1 MCLGKSCRFVFILV
15 LLTSCR
21 SIYSGIG
28 QNQRELSLGQGHRI
42 NFFRAQ
48 ASAPSFFSEDSF
60 SKPKLEYTKP
70 AHLSSHNAEWA
81 RTILQVNQT
90 TSLEAFT
97 VSSKNGIA
105 AQRHNAVSDKV
116 CFSKKNNE
124 TLAIKPLMKFAG
136 DSSRT
141 LEPHIKWGVLS
152 STISFFV
159 IPVLAGP
166 FGIIL
171 SWMGYRRLKKSPNT
185 FWGKGLAWLG
195 IGMGVIS
202 FFFGFYLLLF
212 AIAFLV

>member
-28 QNQRELSLGQGHRI
+28 QNQHELSLGQGHRI

-70 AHLSSHNAEWA
+70 AHLASHYAERA
-81 RTILQVNQT
+81 RTSIRVNQT
-90 TSLEAFT
+90 KSLEALT
-97 VSSKNGIA
+97 VSSKNGIT
-105 AQRHNAVSDKV
+105 AQRHNAVSDTV
-116 CFSKKNNE
+116 CLSKKDKP
-124 TLAIKPLMKFAG
+124 TLAIKPLMKLAG

-141 LEPHIKWGVLS
+141 IEPHIKWGVLS
-152 STISFFV
+152 STIGLFF

-195 IGMGVIS
+195 MIMGVIS
-202 FFFGFYLLLF
+202 FFFGFSLLLF